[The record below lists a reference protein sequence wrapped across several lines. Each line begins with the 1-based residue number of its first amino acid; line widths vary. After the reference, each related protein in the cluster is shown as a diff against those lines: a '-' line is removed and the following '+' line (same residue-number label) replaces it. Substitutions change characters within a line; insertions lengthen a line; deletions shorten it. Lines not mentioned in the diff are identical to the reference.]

1 MATVLFDGVAYGML
15 LFLIGVGLSVTMGLM
30 RFVNLSHGVFAMLG
44 GYLAVWGAATL
55 QVGFVLSLVIAAVG
69 SGLIGL
75 LLEKLLYRHFY
86 RRHPLDQVLVSLG
99 VMFVAVAGTTYF
111 FGPGI
116 QTFVLPTWL
125 KGQVSVFGTDLGAY
139 RLFLIV
145 VGVSVF
151 ALLGFLLKHTLF
163 GAMVRAAVDNQK
175 VAQGLGI
182 RVPFLF
188 SCTFALGCALA
199 GFGGALSL
207 GALAL
212 EPTFAIKYLVFF
224 LMVVCVG
231 GAGTISGPFVAA
243 IIVGVVDVLGKYY
256 FPALGSFLIYLLMIL
271 LLLWKPN
278 GLIALRR
285 K

>member
-30 RFVNLSHGVFAMLG
+30 RFVNLSHGVFAMIG
-44 GYLAVWGAATL
+44 GYLAVWAAAIFQL
-55 QVGFVLSLVIAAVG
+55 GFLGGLLIAAIG

-75 LLEKLLYRHFY
+75 VLERLLFRHFY

-116 QTFVLPTWL
+116 QVFVLPEWL
-125 KGQVSVFGTDLGAY
+125 KGQISVFGLELGAY
-139 RLFLIV
+139 RLFLV
-145 VGVSVF
+145 AVGVGIF
-151 ALLGFLLKHTLF
+151 AAIGVLLKYTIF

-175 VAQGLGI
+175 VAEGLGI
-182 RVPFLF
+182 RVPLLF

-212 EPTFAIKYLVFF
+212 EPTFAIKYLIFF

-243 IIVGVVDVLGKYY
+243 IIVGIVDVAGKYY
-256 FPALGSFLIYLLMIL
+256 VPALGSFLIYLLMIL

-278 GLIALRR
+278 GLIALRS